1 MLGKLIKHEMRA
13 TGRIMAT
20 VLLSVLAVTVVA
32 NLFWK
37 IQMPSLK
44 VLVVLYDTVKYLL
57 LAASIIG
64 VIGVGLFSIVVMV
77 KRFYNSF
84 LSNEAYLS
92 LTLPVS
98 VHQHIWSK
106 IIVSMI
112 WFFLTGVVIF
122 LAGIISVLLSGKG
135 ISLSEIYFKIIE
147 VFTLAVQQLRAE
159 NVSGFMITLF
169 FIESAIMVLLSGI
182 GLCLQAYV
190 SMAIGQTSGS
200 RKILSSVLSYLGISM
215 VSQIVVTVV
224 ITLWGVPMLPID
236 GLQVSTMQAVQSIHS
251 FLLTIIGVDVLL
263 LVLYY
268 LVTTTML
275 KKRLNLQ

>member
-159 NVSGFMITLF
+159 NVLGFMITLF

-236 GLQVSTMQAVQSIHS
+236 GLQVSTLQAVQSIHS

>member
-200 RKILSSVLSYLGISM
+200 HKILSSVLSYLGISM

-236 GLQVSTMQAVQSIHS
+236 GLQVSTLQAVQSIHS

>member
-236 GLQVSTMQAVQSIHS
+236 GLQVSTLQAVQSIHS